1 MNRNNITGDGTKAR
15 ESARERIARRLQERY
30 PDRQFTDEEEFYDA
44 LDEYDNALS
53 QHYEQMLGDQN
64 RLCQMMCSNPKMG
77 AFISD
82 VADGE
87 DVLVACVRYFGKDM
101 LDHAGDERYMHAIR
115 RANEEFEAR
124 NRHYME
130 LEESMRHNVEQ
141 SARHI
146 ERFMRAKQMD
156 EAEFDDFLDRVFH
169 ICQHVFAGDLTIDVL
184 ELLYKGLHY
193 DTDLTCAEH
202 AAEIKGRNERIT
214 LSRRDIA
221 GDHLPALPHK
231 NGGNETGGYRRPRRR
246 RSIWDM

>member
-169 ICQHVFAGDLTIDVL
+169 ICQHVLR
-184 ELLYKGLHY
+184 E
-193 DTDLTCAEH
+193 
-202 AAEIKGRNERIT
+202 T
-214 LSRRDIA
+214 LR
-221 GDHLPALPHK
+221 
-231 NGGNETGGYRRPRRR
+231 
-246 RSIWDM
+246 

>member
-1 MNRNNITGDGTKAR
+1 
-15 ESARERIARRLQERY
+15 
-30 PDRQFTDEEEFYDA
+30 
-44 LDEYDNALS
+44 
-53 QHYEQMLGDQN
+53 
-64 RLCQMMCSNPKMG
+64 MMCSNPKMG

-82 VADGE
+82 VVDGE

-115 RANEEFEAR
+115 RANEEFETR

-169 ICQHVFAGDLTIDVL
+169 ICQHVFAG
-184 ELLYKGLHY
+184 
-193 DTDLTCAEH
+193 
-202 AAEIKGRNERIT
+202 RT
-214 LSRRDIA
+214 LR
-221 GDHLPALPHK
+221 
-231 NGGNETGGYRRPRRR
+231 
-246 RSIWDM
+246 